1 MAITLP
7 DARQLS
13 DEVLEALRLRAV
25 RGCELGFT
33 EADVADLLGISRE
46 TVSRWWSAYT
56 RRGPDALPGDRT
68 GRPVGMGRTLSD
80 EQAKHIQDLIDHHSP
95 EELGVPNPL
104 WSRRAVQDL
113 IRKEYGISM
122 PVRTVGEY
130 LKRWGYTAK
139 EPRRH
144 ARDQDPE
151 EVNKWLNET
160 SPKLAQKAGEE
171 GADILWCDETGVA
184 AAQHPGYGYAREG
197 QPATLEVPKPPI
209 RINMISAI
217 SNRGLLR
224 FMTYRGNRNG
234 ALFLVFLGQLLRGAT
249 RKIYLRAD
257 RLKAHDTKEVQRWL
271 AEHKDRIEVVPLP
284 TYSPELNAD
293 EYLNN
298 AMKGNVKAAGLP
310 HNKEELRSLIQAF
323 MRKLLHLPDH
333 IMSYFLHPCAAYAG
347 AH

>member
-1 MAITLP
+1 M
-7 DARQLS
+7 S

-25 RGCELGFT
+25 RGCEPGFT
-33 EADVADLLGISRE
+33 EADLADVLGISRE

-56 RRGPDALPGDRT
+56 RQGPDALPGDRT
-68 GRPVGMGRTLSD
+68 GRPVGTGRTLSD
-80 EQAKHIQDLIDHHSP
+80 EQAEHIQDLIDHNRP
-95 EELGVPNPL
+95 EKLEVPSPL

-122 PVRTVGEY
+122 PVRTVGED

-139 EPRRH
+139 KPRRH
-144 ARDQDPE
+144 ARDPDPE
-151 EVNKWLNET
+151 EVNQWLNET
-160 SPKLAQKAGEE
+160 DPNPAQKAGEE

-184 AAQHPGYGYAREG
+184 ADQHSGYGYAREG
-197 QPATLEVPKPPI
+197 QPATLEVPKPHI
-209 RINMISAI
+209 RINMISAL

-224 FMTYRGNRNG
+224 FMTYRGNMNG

-249 RKIYLRAD
+249 RKISLIAD

-271 AEHKDRIEVVPLP
+271 AAHKDRIEVVPLP

-293 EYLNN
+293 AYLNN
-298 AMKGNVKAAGLP
+298 DMKGNVKAVGLP
-310 HNKEELRSLIQAF
+310 HNEEELRSLIQAF
-323 MRKLLHLPDH
+323 MRKLLRLPDQ
-333 IMSYFLHPCAAYAG
+333 IMSYFLHPCAAYAA